1 MVYHLFCLIDI
12 NVQRKSLYFSVVC
25 KLQVLL
31 CGAGEDLSMFKKIFS
46 YLVELAECDLNYD
59 VRDRA
64 RFVKKLQS
72 CNLVSQGPEERTNC
86 LSEKDLLHVVAECI
100 FGRQTREVKPETINY
115 RFYLPGS
122 LSQIVL
128 HAAPGYEPLPKPC
141 SLPLDDLN
149 VAEGTCAIEKGT
161 DDYSDTDD
169 HGTSSD
175 PSDEEGASD
184 YGSQHSIT
192 GSTDSGRGDDS
203 EFTSEGN
210 DDADP
215 LIQILDIGNSTKNQN
230 GISQSPANLGEL
242 MSNRALESWLDEQ
255 PGSSNRVMMEQIQ
268 VRKSSARI
276 SIGDVGRRV
285 KPKCYSLLD
294 PANGNG
300 LKVDYYFTSETS
312 DISRLLV
319 CIEAS
324 FKNCSSETIQEI
336 TLVDEESNKAFDSA
350 DQAAVVNERLF
361 CSFIYTCL

>member
-1 MVYHLFCLIDI
+1 M
-12 NVQRKSLYFSVVC
+12 
-25 KLQVLL
+25 
-31 CGAGEDLSMFKKIFS
+31 
-46 YLVELAECDLNYD
+46 
-59 VRDRA
+59 
-64 RFVKKLQS
+64 
-72 CNLVSQGPEERTNC
+72 
-86 LSEKDLLHVVAECI
+86 
-100 FGRQTREVKPETINY
+100 KPETINY

>member
-1 MVYHLFCLIDI
+1 
-12 NVQRKSLYFSVVC
+12 
-25 KLQVLL
+25 
-31 CGAGEDLSMFKKIFS
+31 
-46 YLVELAECDLNYD
+46 
-59 VRDRA
+59 
-64 RFVKKLQS
+64 
-72 CNLVSQGPEERTNC
+72 
-86 LSEKDLLHVVAECI
+86 
-100 FGRQTREVKPETINY
+100 
-115 RFYLPGS
+115 
-122 LSQIVL
+122 
-128 HAAPGYEPLPKPC
+128 
-141 SLPLDDLN
+141 
-149 VAEGTCAIEKGT
+149 
-161 DDYSDTDD
+161 
-169 HGTSSD
+169 
-175 PSDEEGASD
+175 
-184 YGSQHSIT
+184 
-192 GSTDSGRGDDS
+192 
-203 EFTSEGN
+203 
-210 DDADP
+210 
-215 LIQILDIGNSTKNQN
+215 
-230 GISQSPANLGEL
+230 

-361 CSFIYTCL
+361 CSFIYTCLWSFLDFLFMHLRLINWLLNCWKALYFGFWRYLYIPITTISNILAEYINDSLCLYLKECELLYKLN